1 MAAISCTH
9 CGADLTAP
17 QSVRIAEYQFGRM
30 EKVDEDPG
38 FKYHFEQADNFT
50 ILCNSCKRLV
60 RTLPISNSPLTHH
73 EKRPRSG
80 PFFMTRPLTTDG
92 GCEA

>member
-17 QSVRIAEYQFGRM
+17 QSVRIAEYRFGHLT
-30 EKVDEDPG
+30 KSSEDPG
-38 FKYHFEQADNFT
+38 FTYAFEQSDTYT

-60 RTLPISNSPLTHH
+60 RTLPM
-73 EKRPRSG
+73 K
-80 PFFMTRPLTTDG
+80 
-92 GCEA
+92 A

>member
-17 QSVRIAEYQFGRM
+17 QSVRIAEYQ
-30 EKVDEDPG
+30 
-38 FKYHFEQADNFT
+38 ADNFT

-60 RTLPISNSPLTHH
+60 RTLPIS
-73 EKRPRSG
+73 K
-80 PFFMTRPLTTDG
+80 
-92 GCEA
+92 

>member
-17 QSVRIAEYQFGRM
+17 QSVRIAEYQFGHL
-30 EKVDEDPG
+30 EKTSEDPG
-38 FKYHFEQADNFT
+38 FKYRFDQPDNYT

-60 RTLPISNSPLTHH
+60 RTLPIA
-73 EKRPRSG
+73 K
-80 PFFMTRPLTTDG
+80 
-92 GCEA
+92 

>member
-17 QSVRIAEYQFGRM
+17 QSVRIAEYHFGRL
-30 EKVDEDPG
+30 EKVAQEPMEGPG
-38 FKYHFEQADNFT
+38 FKYHFEQPDTFT

-60 RTLPISNSPLTHH
+60 RTLPIRN
-73 EKRPRSG
+73 
-80 PFFMTRPLTTDG
+80 
-92 GCEA
+92 